1 MALVDIVMP
10 KMGESIM
17 DGRILKWFKQPGD
30 KIDRD
35 ETLFEIS
42 TDKVDTEV
50 PCAEGG
56 VVAEILFPEGET
68 VNVGDVVARIETDA
82 NAKIETNGAAPKKE
96 EKKAEEPKKDIP
108 KDAAP
113 ESEDP
118 KAGQKTEEQKTE
130 KPKAESG
137 EQKSGG
143 GSGFYSPLVL
153 NIASKEGISMD
164 ELSSITGTGNG
175 GRVRKQDVLAY
186 LEDKKSGKVTAKPA
200 EQKSTEQKPAEQKQ
214 QQTSQAGSQAPKA
227 STVEKK
233 QQEYKAPEL
242 QKSPELTHLYNMPGV
257 EVVPM
262 DTLQQKMAE
271 HMVMSVHT
279 SPHVAAIAEVD
290 MSAVDKARKSM
301 GEEFLKREG
310 FKLTYMPFICEAV
323 VKALGDFPLVNSS
336 IDGTNV
342 LVKSFINLGIAVAM
356 DNGGLIVPVIKNA
369 DSKNITGMARDI
381 NDLGK
386 RARVKKL
393 TLDEIQD
400 GTFTISNYGV
410 FGNIIGTP
418 IINQPQV
425 AILGTGAIK
434 KRPVVVETSEGD
446 AIVIKPIM
454 YLTLS
459 FDHRLIDG
467 ALGGRFVMKV
477 VEYLENYTA

>member
-1 MALVDIVMP
+1 MAVVDIVMP

-50 PCAEGG
+50 PSAEGG
-56 VVAEILFPEGET
+56 ILVEVLFAEGDT
-68 VNVGDVVARIETDA
+68 ANVGDVVARIETDA
-82 NAKIETNGAAPKKE
+82 ANANVKAGVTKAEVKEEPKTVEKAPEPVKETVQAPAAETKIET
-96 EKKAEEPKKDIP
+96 
-108 KDAAP
+108 
-113 ESEDP
+113 
-118 KAGQKTEEQKTE
+118 
-130 KPKAESG
+130 
-137 EQKSGG
+137 KSGS

-153 NIASKEGISMD
+153 NIASKEGITMD
-164 ELSSITGTGNG
+164 ELSGITGTGAG
-175 GRVRKQDVLAY
+175 GRVRKQDILAY
-186 LEDKKSGKVTAKPA
+186 VEDRKSGKITKPA
-200 EQKSTEQKPAEQKQ
+200 
-214 QQTSQAGSQAPKA
+214 APKA
-227 STVEKK
+227 TQGGTTTPSTAKAVTVEKK
-233 QQEYKAPEL
+233 QAEYKAPEIH
-242 QKSPELTHLYNMPGV
+242 KSVDLTNLYNMPGV
-257 EVVPM
+257 DVVPM
-262 DTLQQKMAE
+262 DTLQSKMAE
-271 HMVMSVHT
+271 HMIMSIQT
-279 SPHVAAIAEVD
+279 SPHVAAIAECD
-290 MSAVDKARKSM
+290 MSAVDRARKIL
-301 GEEFLKREG
+301 GDEFLKREG
-310 FKLTYMPFICEAV
+310 FKLSYMPFICEAV
-323 VKALGDFPLVNSS
+323 VKALKDFPLVNAS
-336 IDGTNV
+336 IDGTNI

-369 DSKNITGMARDI
+369 DSKNLTGIAREMT
-381 NDLGK
+381 DLAK

-400 GTFTISNYGV
+400 GTFTITNYGV

-446 AIVIKPIM
+446 AIVIKPMM

-467 ALGGRFVMKV
+467 ALGGKFIMKV
-477 VEYLENYTA
+477 VEYLENYTV

>member
-17 DGRILKWFKQPGD
+17 DGRIIKWYKKAGD

-50 PCAEGG
+50 PCSDGGTVAELLYAEGD
-56 VVAEILFPEGET
+56 T
-68 VNVGDVVARIETDA
+68 VNVGEVVARIETDS
-82 NAKIETNGAAPKKE
+82 NAEIKKGGNAPAKNIAPEPETKKEEPAPVVAVETAPKKE
-96 EKKAEEPKKDIP
+96 SAVEPK
-108 KDAAP
+108 
-113 ESEDP
+113 
-118 KAGQKTEEQKTE
+118 T
-130 KPKAESG
+130 
-137 EQKSGG
+137 GG

-153 NIASKEGISMD
+153 NIAAKEGVSMD
-164 ELSSITGTGNG
+164 ELSGITGTGSG
-175 GRVRKQDVLAY
+175 GRIRKQDVLAY
-186 LEDKKSGKVTAKPA
+186 VEDRKNGKQPAPKVQESASTQASTQGGTTQPSTAKA
-200 EQKSTEQKPAEQKQ
+200 VI
-214 QQTSQAGSQAPKA
+214 APKKH
-227 STVEKK
+227 T
-233 QQEYKAPEL
+233 EYKMPDIK
-242 QKSPELTHLYNMPGV
+242 KSPELTSMYSMPGV

-262 DTLQQKMAE
+262 DTLQSKMAE

-279 SPHVAAIAEVD
+279 SPHVAAIAECD
-290 MSAVDKARKSM
+290 MSAIDKARKVMS
-301 GEEFLKREG
+301 EDFLKREG

-323 VKALGDFPLVNSS
+323 VKALSDFPLVNAS

-356 DNGGLIVPVIKNA
+356 DNGGLIVPIIKNA
-369 DSKNITGMARDI
+369 DSKNLVGIAREM
-381 NDLGK
+381 NDLAR
-386 RARVKKL
+386 RARMKKL

-418 IINQPQV
+418 IINQPQL

-434 KRPVVVETSEGD
+434 KRAIVVETSEGD

-467 ALGGRFVMKV
+467 ALGGKFIMKI
-477 VEYLENYTA
+477 VEYLENYTV

>member
-1 MALVDIVMP
+1 MAVVDIVMP

-50 PCAEGG
+50 PSAEGG
-56 VVAEILFPEGET
+56 ILVEVLFAEGDT
-68 VNVGDVVARIETDA
+68 ANVGDVVARIETDA
-82 NAKIETNGAAPKKE
+82 ANANVKSGVT
-96 EKKAEEPKKDIP
+96 KAEVKEEPKAVEK
-108 KDAAP
+108 AP
-113 ESEDP
+113 EPVKETVQAP
-118 KAGQKTEEQKTE
+118 AAETKTET
-130 KPKAESG
+130 
-137 EQKSGG
+137 KSGS

-153 NIASKEGISMD
+153 NIASKEGVSMD
-164 ELSSITGTGNG
+164 ELSGIKGTGNG
-175 GRVRKQDVLAY
+175 GRVRKQDILGYV
-186 LEDKKSGKVTAKPA
+186 EDRKAGKVTKP
-200 EQKSTEQKPAEQKQ
+200 E
-214 QQTSQAGSQAPKA
+214 APKA
-227 STVEKK
+227 TQGGTTTPSTAKAVTVERK
-233 QQEYKAPEL
+233 QAEYKAPEIH
-242 QKSPELTHLYNMPGV
+242 KSVDLTNLYNMPGV
-257 EVVPM
+257 DVVPM
-262 DTLQQKMAE
+262 DTLQSKMAE
-271 HMVMSVHT
+271 HMIMSIQT
-279 SPHVAAIAEVD
+279 SPHVAAIAECD
-290 MSAVDKARKSM
+290 MSAVDRARKVL
-301 GEEFLKREG
+301 GDEFLKREG
-310 FKLTYMPFICEAV
+310 FKLSYMPFICEAV
-323 VKALGDFPLVNSS
+323 VKALKDFPLVNAS
-336 IDGTNV
+336 IDGTNI

-369 DSKNITGMARDI
+369 DSKNLTGIAREMT
-381 NDLGK
+381 DLAK

-400 GTFTISNYGV
+400 GTFTITNYGV

-446 AIVIKPIM
+446 AIVIKPMM

-467 ALGGRFVMKV
+467 ALGGKFVMKV
-477 VEYLENYTA
+477 VEYLENYTV